1 MNLIAAT
8 TRKFLL
14 AYNAVCKP
22 FCRELGLPQTSFDIL
37 MFLGNNPEH
46 NTASDI
52 VEIRNIKA
60 NLISVNVDRL
70 VRDGYLTR
78 HAVKGDRRKVELLC
92 TEKAQPII
100 AEGRKIQKAF
110 ADRLFANMDGD
121 VRRAFS
127 AAMGIIEKNLDV
139 ILESEE
145 KS

>member
-1 MNLIAAT
+1 MT
-8 TRKFLL
+8 
-14 AYNAVCKP
+14 
-22 FCRELGLPQTSFDIL
+22 
-37 MFLGNNPEH
+37 
-46 NTASDI
+46 
-52 VEIRNIKA
+52 
-60 NLISVNVDRL
+60 VDRL

-127 AAMGIIEKNLDV
+127 AAMGIIEKNLDG
-139 ILESEE
+139 ILESED

>member
-14 AYNAVCKP
+14 AYNTVCKP

-78 HAVKGDRRKVELLC
+78 HAVKGDRRKVEL
-92 TEKAQPII
+92 EKDIKDFGSYGATVKLHP
-100 AEGRKIQKAF
+100 G
-110 ADRLFANMDGD
+110 
-121 VRRAFS
+121 VS
-127 AAMGIIEKNLDV
+127 ASFKV
-139 ILESEE
+139 KVEE
-145 KS
+145 QA